1 MKSNFLMI
9 MNMKMIATL
18 MIRNFLKYNSIIVLY
33 LLWLDRF
40 YLCNNIETN
49 QNINN
54 DTLTYLQE
62 KIWHV
67 IKSNNIN
74 YANCP
79 DQKNFVSDY
88 KYSLKKN
95 DIIKLGRIKFIV
107 KEINILG
114 KNVQITNEIF
124 KNYKECE

>member
-1 MKSNFLMI
+1 
-9 MNMKMIATL
+9 

-124 KNYKECE
+124 KNYKEGE